1 MVKIAGELMHAATFL
16 SRELKPEVSI
26 SHARTLAFARSSLL
40 PIVST
45 GEKNDVK
52 QCNVVSVKTS

>member
-1 MVKIAGELMHAATFL
+1 MVKIAGELKHAATFL

-40 PIVST
+40 PIIST
-45 GEKNDVK
+45 GEKVLNN
-52 QCNVVSVKTS
+52 NVVSVKTS